1 MICLLGND
9 HFNIPTRFL
18 TTTLNL
24 HIFIDVIKLN
34 QTFIFQRYTT
44 HFLRKAQIL
53 CFFLVIFIWLGHSF
67 SFSTRISIYIT
78 ASNIE
83 MFVNLTFDRKYE
95 KSTQKEC
102 MWTCL
107 HYKMSFI
114 IILSQRLGCFKANK
128 YRLFQHKEWRLSHCQ
143 HFYVTQWSL

>member
-114 IILSQRLGCFKANK
+114 FFHNDWAALKRINIAFFNIKNDDSRTADT
-128 YRLFQHKEWRLSHCQ
+128 SM
-143 HFYVTQWSL
+143 